1 MVYSELAGELNIL
14 QRLRRASQRL
24 QDGLEPVGLAV
35 FAIKPRWRSRS
46 NFDEQ
51 RRISSWLDLL
61 GIDCGYAIDI
71 GASDG
76 LTMSNSIALYRGGF
90 GGLAVERDEDK
101 FYRLAFTLRHYPA
114 VALARVA
121 VTPDN
126 VQELLASNGA
136 PYAPAFLNLDIDSYD
151 YYVLD
156 RLLEQFRPSVM
167 CVEINEKIPPPVKFT
182 VNYRADHLWTA
193 DHFYGQS
200 ISQLRVAAER
210 HAYHLVELEYNN
222 AFLIPA
228 EHSRWDDLSA
238 EEAYRVGYLE
248 KHDRLIRLPWNRDM
262 EILQEL
268 PPEECVA
275 RIHQAFAAY
284 AGRYLCSL

>member
-1 MVYSELAGELNIL
+1 MK
-14 QRLRRASQRL
+14 QRLRRAGRRL
-24 QDGLEPVGLAV
+24 QDGLESVGLAL
-35 FAIKPRWRSRS
+35 FAVRPRWQSGS

-51 RRISSWLDLL
+51 RKVASWLDLL
-61 GIDCGYAIDI
+61 DIDCGYAVDI

-76 LTMSNSIALYRGGF
+76 LTMSNSIALYREGF
-90 GGLAVERDEDK
+90 GGLAVERNEDK

-114 VALARVA
+114 VALARVS
-121 VTPDN
+121 VSPDN
-126 VQELLASNGA
+126 VQPLLASNGA
-136 PYAPAFLNLDIDSYD
+136 PSAPSFLNLDIDSYD

-156 RLLEQFRPSVM
+156 RLLEAFRPSLM

-182 VNYRADHLWTA
+182 VNYRADHIWTE

-248 KHDRLIRLPWNRDM
+248 KSDRLIRMPENQNM
-262 EILQEL
+262 EILQGL

-275 RIHQAFAAY
+275 MIHHVFAAY
-284 AGRYLCSL
+284 AGRYQCSL